1 MSHDQQQP
9 PATPIPAATG
19 QTIGH
24 LAASFA
30 ATVIVM
36 LVQFGVPISPEQQAA
51 ILSVIVTGWAFGSA
65 IFAFWH
71 RARTNTLAAHHQ
83 QGTPP
88 TLPATTSP
96 TEPH

>member
-1 MSHDQQQP
+1 MSHDQQP
-9 PATPIPAATG
+9 PATPIPASTG

-65 IFAFWH
+65 IYAFWH
-71 RARTNTLAAHHQ
+71 RSRTNTIAIAAHQ
-83 QGTPP
+83 QQVTAP
-88 TLPATTSP
+88 TLPAA
-96 TEPH
+96 EPR